1 MEPFEIKGT
10 LNPED
15 ISDGDFYRFNM
26 VTRQKFEDGEF
37 SKTDYSYIG
46 DYFNIG
52 YEETRHRKLS
62 RIFLSFDPWNEH
74 GYEVTD
80 VTLYTYLTFVPIHE
94 PDHAYGLLV
103 LTEHTDEDAPGGCV
117 DMIIKYKMFDKN
129 MTAYQTVQCMM
140 EYIDQCAK
148 ELLTSKLY
156 NIKMM
161 EEFDDNTRF
170 QIMTKLQKLEY
181 SYFEEGYYKTAEQLV
196 ERIAR
201 EKNELEEGRK
211 KNG

>member
-161 EEFDDNTRF
+161 EGWAMGPPPVLILTLPFFSKSLRAWIKALPNISDMLAIF
-170 QIMTKLQKLEY
+170 L
-181 SYFEEGYYKTAEQLV
+181 SPFF
-196 ERIAR
+196 
-201 EKNELEEGRK
+201 
-211 KNG
+211 